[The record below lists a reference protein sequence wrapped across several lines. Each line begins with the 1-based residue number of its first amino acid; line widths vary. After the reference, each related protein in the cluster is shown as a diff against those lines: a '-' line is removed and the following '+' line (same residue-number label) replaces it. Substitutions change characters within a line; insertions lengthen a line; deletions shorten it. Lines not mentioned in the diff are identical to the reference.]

1 MRISKWFT
9 ALSMLPPKRLET
21 MKRTIILNAG
31 GLANDCLLYPEPLA
45 RNDQRIDQRSKRKS
59 EMGRDYKSLRQT
71 LALLLVTLVM
81 GAAAFDA
88 RGEAASTPAGFY
100 KLDCLG
106 NSDTIVSIPFT
117 RPETNSSLVQSIAGS
132 EVTVAGMP
140 GWLVDQFVYVS
151 GTQSNTYY
159 LRFLTGAKEGSYYPI
174 VANGTNSLTLSLGG
188 DDISSVTNGTRL
200 SVIPYWTL
208 GTAFPGGKGVMATA
222 LSFSRKT
229 EVMIPNVNGV
239 GINLSPGSPYYFLT
253 NVNFPNGIWQQ
264 AGASPTNKNDDV
276 LLPDNYFIVRNNT
289 ASSTVFTAQGSVPT
303 SRLTV
308 PLAAENFTKQ
318 DNFVALTRP
327 ATNTL
332 NESGL
337 IQSGAFLGSPTTF
350 SRTDE
355 LLVFN
360 NEVAAKNKAPTA
372 RYFYLSPSNTWCQVG
387 SGTTDMGN
395 QPVFTPGTGFIIRK
409 QTNAVSS
416 LWSNLPNY

>member
-1 MRISKWFT
+1 MIHVREK
-9 ALSMLPPKRLET
+9 M
-21 MKRTIILNAG
+21 
-31 GLANDCLLYPEPLA
+31 
-45 RNDQRIDQRSKRKS
+45 
-59 EMGRDYKSLRQT
+59 
-71 LALLLVTLVM
+71 ALLLVPLFLGV
-81 GAAAFDA
+81 AAPDVRA
-88 RGEAASTPAGFY
+88 ETASAPAGFY
-100 KLDCLG
+100 RLGCRG
-106 NSDTIVSIPFT
+106 NSDTIVSIPFS
-117 RPETNSSLVQSIAGS
+117 RPATNSSRVESIAGS
-132 EVTVAGMP
+132 VVTVSGTP
-140 GWLVDQFVYVS
+140 GWLVNQFVYVS

-159 LRFLTGAKEGSYYPI
+159 VRFLSSAKEGSYYPV
-174 VANGTNSLTLSLGG
+174 VANGDNSLTLSLGG

-208 GTAFPGGKGVMATA
+208 GTAFPGGKGVIATA

-289 ASSTVFTAQGSVPT
+289 ASSTVFTARGSVPI

-360 NEVAAKNKAPTA
+360 NEVAAKNKAPSA